1 MFVVIDRKTRKLL
14 SYISKHENITDDQI
28 KEHFCSEMFEE
39 IDVLD
44 NHKYITTTIT
54 DYIPPGINKCSYSIT
69 PEGQAYIEHRRNTI
83 IKETIGMIL
92 SAGVIAATLFS
103 GCHSK

>member
-1 MFVVIDRKTRKLL
+1 MIDRKTRKLL
-14 SYISKHENITDDQI
+14 AYISKHENITDDQI
-28 KEHFCSEMFEE
+28 KERFHSEMLEE
-39 IDVLD
+39 IDVLEK
-44 NHKYITTTIT
+44 NKYISTAVT
-54 DYIPPGINKCSYSIT
+54 DFVPPGIYKCSYSIT

-83 IKETIGMIL
+83 IKEIVGMIL